1 MSAAGAKA
9 ALQGFR
15 LQALYTLAMVLRPR
29 AEHLVFH
36 PEGKEDLD
44 IYAGADLRRVI
55 QVKAHAAALSLS
67 ALGLGQDD
75 SFLRRAAE
83 LDPRPELEVVVA
95 TFGPVGPELE
105 GAWAGEAK
113 HRGSV
118 VAKLREQKFSD
129 ERIENLFASVRFE
142 PVQEPALRT
151 EVFDFLS
158 ESLLGG
164 DPQSAFDLLVAWLYQ
179 AAEER
184 RRITTADVRDRI
196 TRVGRYLA
204 ERAAHHQEWFTSIVP
219 LEDAPLSAER
229 REELA
234 SEYHRG
240 VSARFDHIVAEQ
252 DVVREE
258 KLRQID
264 EAFSGS
270 KVVIIHGASGQGK
283 STLGLRYLHDFVP
296 AAWRFSIRLV
306 ADRAHALRVAT
317 ALAGHL
323 RAVAA
328 PMYVYLDVSP
338 RDADWPDLVRVL
350 AEQPDVK
357 VLVTI
362 REEDLARVSVS
373 EAELGFPRAV
383 QLQFE
388 ETEARQIYDKLVARR
403 PADRFLSFPEA
414 WAQFGGQG
422 PLLEFTYLVTQS
434 ESLEATL
441 RAQVRRLRDEV
452 RRGDLPAADLAFL
465 RLASVAGAYEARAD
479 VRGLAAAAGVADP
492 ARTLELLESEY
503 LVRRS
508 REGRYVEGLHP
519 IRSAILAA
527 ELTDPAFAP
536 WAESAVA
543 CIPHLPEPDLEAFL
557 FHSFLHHPTD
567 AEALLDSLSAR
578 RFRTWSG
585 LAGVG
590 RSLIWLGLKRY
601 VESNLDV
608 INEGLEKFGSGW
620 SLLLD
625 FDIADIV
632 SDEKPFIERIQGA
645 HPSVVELGRQLRD
658 RQSDKREVFA
668 PFATWIG
675 NVPDA
680 PEPPVSALDWIGLAE
695 LCFWSL
701 RLQLE
706 GRVIDAAWAVDLG
719 PAVDT
724 VPLPVLS
731 RAIQAWSYG
740 PPDRFQNH
748 VGPHAARLISRY
760 RQAMQVVS
768 LEETEERL
776 FAHFIVPL
784 SVLTSMNQP
793 AVSEEIG
800 KPKDKLHDLTLERI
814 DLLSQLSPGREQY
827 GTKGYGH
834 HNTLVPWMHDPTE
847 KSGVLARYLHPDW
860 GPALNGMFLNLADL
874 PARPA
879 TWTSYVDAVMSVRQS
894 VLVSL
899 NQLRKGLSAHFRSDK
914 PVRII
919 SGHVDAKA
927 WDRTKEALER
937 TPKLP
942 RSAVDE
948 WGFGSEG
955 RSRSKPDREDIG
967 KTSAGGIQ
975 RALVNLALDQHRP
988 LVDATREYFS
998 PLSNF
1003 FRQANGPLALNGFLG
1018 RAQSEE
1024 QRERYLTVAAEQ
1036 GLPTDSGFL
1045 SAYNFA
1051 EALRH
1056 LPAFQREFRE
1066 RFAHLVGPRRLEK
1079 VEKEELETLKAAWSL
1094 WHAFI
1099 KQPERHWRA
1108 PEVKASQVFSDILEQ
1123 LRGAIRTGFAA
1134 LAAGGVQ
1141 AEIRSEQVAWE
1152 ESPAL
1157 WLVVEVENPLRL
1169 HEAIK
1174 AVGDVLQESLGDIAN
1189 QSPEQFAVDTAWQNI
1204 LVVPTFGGANPAASI
1219 WRFRPYHFYAGNKL
1233 EENRY
1238 AGVPIPFPD
1247 SLSQQLEVKIQR
1259 DGLEGPVERL
1269 QAGIVEL
1276 WSIVTH
1282 ASDFLRLPD
1291 TVDDEGY
1298 EIIQTYLT
1306 GVAERISEGLDHAVD
1321 LWNDAFEDINRT
1333 DEWMDRPLLVELH
1346 AALIEESDI
1355 LTPVEGYTPG
1365 DTMDLPTLKLWGD
1378 RLQAFLP
1385 ILEAMRLARIADTRG
1400 IVEIEG

>member
-1 MSAAGAKA
+1 MSTSGAKA

-15 LQALYTLAMVLRPR
+15 LQALYTLATVLRPG

-44 IYAGADLRRVI
+44 IYAGAELRRVI

-95 TFGPVGPELE
+95 TFGPIGPELE

-118 VAKLREQKFSD
+118 VTKLREQKFSD

-142 PVQEPALRT
+142 PVQEGALRT

-179 AAEER
+179 AAEDR

-204 ERAAHHQEWFTSIVP
+204 ERAAHHHEWFTSIVP

-234 SEYHRG
+234 REYHRG

-306 ADRAHALRVAT
+306 ADRTHALRVAT

-323 RAVAA
+323 RAVSA

-338 RDADWPDLVRVL
+338 RDADWPELVRVL
-350 AEQPDVK
+350 AEQPDMK

-362 REEDLARVSVS
+362 REEDLARASVS

-388 ETEARQIYDKLVARR
+388 ETEARRIYEKLVARR

-479 VRGLAAAAGVADP
+479 VVGLATAAGLADP
-492 ARTLELLESEY
+492 AGTLELLESEY

-508 REGRYVEGLHP
+508 GEGRYVEGLHP

-557 FHSFLHHPTD
+557 FHSFLHHPAD

-601 VESNLDV
+601 VESNRDLID
-608 INEGLEKFGSGW
+608 EGLEKFGSGW

-632 SDEKPFIERIQGA
+632 SDEKPFIERMPGA
-645 HPSVVELGRQLRD
+645 HPSVIELGRQLRD
-658 RQSDKREVFA
+658 RQSDKRGVFA
-668 PFATWIG
+668 PFEAWIS

-701 RLQLE
+701 RLQLQ
-706 GRVIDAAWAVDLG
+706 GRLIDAAWAVDLG
-719 PAVDT
+719 PAIDD

-748 VGPHAARLISRY
+748 IRPHATRLLSRY
-760 RQAMQVVS
+760 REVMQVVS
-768 LEETEERL
+768 LEETGERL
-776 FAHFIVPL
+776 FAHFVVPL
-784 SVLTSMNQP
+784 DVLTAANETAM
-793 AVSEEIG
+793 AEKRG
-800 KPKDKLHDLTLERI
+800 KSKDKLHDLTLERI
-814 DLLSQLSPGREQY
+814 EILSQIAPGREQY

-834 HNTLVPWMHDPTE
+834 QNTLVPWMHDPTK
-847 KSGVLARYLHPDW
+847 KSGVLAQYLHPEW

-874 PARPA
+874 PSRPETWARYA
-879 TWTSYVDAVMSVRQS
+879 DAVIAARQG
-894 VLVSL
+894 VVVSL

-914 PVRII
+914 AVRII
-919 SGHVDAKA
+919 SGHLDAEA
-927 WDRTKEALER
+927 WEKTKEALGG
-937 TPKLP
+937 TPQLP
-942 RSAVDE
+942 RSAVDL
-948 WGFGSEG
+948 WGFSSES
-955 RSRSKPDREDIG
+955 RSRGKPDTED
-967 KTSAGGIQ
+967 AGAPSSGGVQ
-975 RALVNLALDQHRP
+975 RARVNLMLDQHRP
-988 LVDATREYFS
+988 LVDATREYFF
-998 PLSNF
+998 PLANF
-1003 FRQANGPLALNGFLG
+1003 FRQAIGPLAFQSPLG
-1018 RAQSEE
+1018 RVRSEE
-1024 QRERYLTVAAEQ
+1024 QREHLRALATEQ
-1036 GLPTDSGFL
+1036 GVPLDKGFL

-1056 LPAFQREFRE
+1056 LPAFQREFRA
-1066 RFAHLVGPRRLEK
+1066 RFAHLVGSRRLEK
-1079 VEKEELETLKAAWSL
+1079 LEQEELATLKAAWSL
-1094 WHAFI
+1094 WYSFI
-1099 KQPERHWRA
+1099 KQPERQWRA
-1108 PEVKASQVFSDILEQ
+1108 PEMRACQIFTDILER
-1123 LRGAIRTGFAA
+1123 LRDAIQSGFARLGA
-1134 LAAGGVQ
+1134 EGVQ

-1152 ESPAL
+1152 ELPAL
-1157 WLVVEVENPLRL
+1157 WLVAEVENPLRL
-1169 HEAIK
+1169 HEAAK
-1174 AVGDVLQESLGDIAN
+1174 AIGDVLQAALGDIAN
-1189 QSPEQFAVDTAWQNI
+1189 QSAEHFAVDTAWQNI
-1204 LVVPTFGGANPAASI
+1204 LLVPTFGGANPAGTV

-1238 AGVPIPFPD
+1238 AAIPIPLPE
-1247 SLSQQLEVKIQR
+1247 SLAQQLGIEIRK
-1259 DGLEGPVERL
+1259 DGLEGPFERL
-1269 QAGIVEL
+1269 QAGVVEL
-1276 WSIVTH
+1276 WSVVAH
-1282 ASDFLRLPD
+1282 ASDFLRLD
-1291 TVDDEGY
+1291 VTLDDEGVG
-1298 EIIQTYLT
+1298 IIQAYMT
-1306 GVAERISEGLDHAVD
+1306 GVADRISEGLRRAVD
-1321 LWNDAFEDINRT
+1321 LWLDAFEDIRGA
-1333 DEWMDRPLLVELH
+1333 DGWIDRPLLVEVH
-1346 AALIEESDI
+1346 EALIEHHEV

-1365 DTMDLPTLKLWGD
+1365 DPIDLPTLKLWGD

-1385 ILEAMRLARIADTRG
+1385 ILEALRLARIADTRG
-1400 IVEIEG
+1400 IVEI